1 MTQRPFPVTGKRWV
15 EQSSHRHWLLSQAER
30 LFDFYQPR
38 VLNPKGGF
46 FDLDDRGEPLPTGWP
61 PASRPTTNLFQTT
74 RMVHCFAIGHL
85 MGRPGSIELLDHGVR
100 HLRDVHRDR
109 KNGGY
114 FWQNALTEPHESSK
128 QHYGH
133 AFVLLAASSA
143 KVAGHPDA
151 DRLLAD
157 ITEVLE
163 KRFWEEERGAGAE
176 EFSADWEPLGT
187 YRGQNSNMH
196 LTEALM
202 AAFEATGEREYL
214 RKAESVADL
223 LINRITRGNSWRLP
237 EHFNEDWSI
246 DFAYDRDVFR
256 PFGSTVG
263 HWLEWTRLI
272 LQLWELGGRTSPW
285 MLDAA
290 KQLFALSV
298 AEGWSAERGG
308 FYFTVGWDGKP
319 VDRDRYWWPCTEGIG
334 AASFLN
340 AIAGDELYEG
350 WYRRIWDWSSR
361 HLIDHE
367 RGGWFHQLNDD
378 LERIQDPWYGKPD
391 IYHSLQACLIP
402 LLPTGGSV
410 TAGLVNHGIRL

>member
-1 MTQRPFPVTGKRWV
+1 
-15 EQSSHRHWLLSQAER
+15 
-30 LFDFYQPR
+30 
-38 VLNPKGGF
+38 
-46 FDLDDRGEPLPTGWP
+46 
-61 PASRPTTNLFQTT
+61 
-74 RMVHCFAIGHL
+74 
-85 MGRPGSIELLDHGVR
+85 
-100 HLRDVHRDR
+100 
-109 KNGGY
+109 
-114 FWQNALTEPHESSK
+114 
-128 QHYGH
+128 
-133 AFVLLAASSA
+133 
-143 KVAGHPDA
+143 
-151 DRLLAD
+151 
-157 ITEVLE
+157 
-163 KRFWEEERGAGAE
+163 
-176 EFSADWEPLGT
+176 
-187 YRGQNSNMH
+187 
-196 LTEALM
+196 
-202 AAFEATGEREYL
+202 
-214 RKAESVADL
+214 
-223 LINRITRGNSWRLP
+223 
-237 EHFNEDWSI
+237 
-246 DFAYDRDVFR
+246 
-256 PFGSTVG
+256 
-263 HWLEWTRLI
+263 
-272 LQLWELGGRTSPW
+272 